1 MKYGLLLEPRDLRNI
16 IHEYHLKEHPE
27 EYSDET
33 MQRIIAKYFSTNQ
46 RAVIKTDHGFIV
58 LMTEEEGEQI
68 YGIKR
73 Y

>member
-1 MKYGLLLEPRDLRNI
+1 MMHGLLLEPKDLQNI
-16 IHEYHLKEHPE
+16 INEYHLKENPE
-27 EYSDET
+27 EYGDDT
-33 MQRIIAKYFSTNQ
+33 MQQIIAKYFSTNQ
-46 RAVIKTDHGFIV
+46 RAVVETDHGFIV

>member
-1 MKYGLLLEPRDLRNI
+1 MKYGLLLEPKDLQNI
-16 IHEYHLKEHPE
+16 INEYRLQKNPE
-27 EYSDET
+27 EYGDEI
-33 MQRIIAKYFSTNQ
+33 MQQIISKYFSTNQ
-46 RAVIKTDHGFIV
+46 RAVVETDHGFIV

>member
-16 IHEYHLKEHPE
+16 IYEYHLKKHPE

-46 RAVIKTDHGFIV
+46 LAVIKTDHGFIV
-58 LMTEEEGEQI
+58 LMTEGEGE
-68 YGIKR
+68 
-73 Y
+73 

>member
-1 MKYGLLLEPRDLRNI
+1 MMHGLLLEPKDLQNI
-16 IHEYHLKEHPE
+16 INEYHLKENLE
-27 EYSDET
+27 EYGDDT
-33 MQRIIAKYFSTNQ
+33 MQQIIAKYFSTNQ
-46 RAVIKTDHGFIV
+46 RAVVETDHGFIV

>member
-16 IHEYHLKEHPE
+16 INEYHLKKHPE

-46 RAVIKTDHGFIV
+46 RAVIKTDHGFII
-58 LMTEEEGEQI
+58 LMTEGEGE
-68 YGIKR
+68 
-73 Y
+73 

>member
-16 IHEYHLKEHPE
+16 IHEYYLKKHPE

-46 RAVIKTDHGFIV
+46 RAVIKTDHGFII
-58 LMTEEEGEQI
+58 LITEGE
-68 YGIKR
+68 GE
-73 Y
+73 